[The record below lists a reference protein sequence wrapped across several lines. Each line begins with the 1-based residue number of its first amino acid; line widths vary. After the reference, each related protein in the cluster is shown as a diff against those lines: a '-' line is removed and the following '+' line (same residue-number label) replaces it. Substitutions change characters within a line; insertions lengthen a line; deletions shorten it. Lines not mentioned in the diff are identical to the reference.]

1 MKKYSLW
8 LIGAVMLAL
17 PLLVAAQDAKPKR
30 GGKLTFGIERDISTM
45 NPFVRISST
54 DRYVRGLFY
63 EALIDEDIKGAPVP
77 ALAESWNISKDGL
90 TYTFKIRRGVKFHN
104 GAEMTAEDVKWCIDY
119 VLDPKNGS
127 EGYSYLR
134 EVKAVAMLDRY
145 TIEFTLKEPNA
156 AFLSYLS
163 LRAFP
168 VVPKGSVLAGMDR
181 VDTFAPGT
189 GPFVFKEWKKLS
201 QVTFARNK
209 DYWQKDVPF
218 LDEVTIKVAEDPTVR
233 FTALRAGDLD
243 MIERTPYAFVK
254 KAESGS
260 IPGVKSTP
268 APFGGFRRIIF
279 NVVEPP
285 FNNPKLRQAVA
296 YAIDRKQFIQGA
308 FWGYGNPTE
317 QRFPDGSSWYFKLP
331 NRERNPSK
339 VKALLKEAGVGP
351 DFEIELLGRR
361 GVEDEQQVL
370 QQQLSTAG
378 IKIKLIS
385 LEGATYRE
393 QQRAG
398 SFQMILY
405 GGDTPTDPS
414 DVYPQEFGCDEKAI
428 QAKKRTAN
436 VSGYCNKELDR
447 VVLEASKMTDQKKRH
462 EIYFSKVA
470 RVLHDE
476 LPEIPLVYVPRFFTY
491 NDKVKGF
498 TTDGD
503 GRFNGVSFGLSKVW
517 VDR

>member
-1 MKKYSLW
+1 MKKSSLW
-8 LIGAVMLAL
+8 LIAVLLLTPLFLAWG
-17 PLLVAAQDAKPKR
+17 QETKPKR
-30 GGKLTFGIERDISTM
+30 GGKLALGIERDISTM

-63 EALIDEDIKGAPVP
+63 EALIDEDTKGAPVP
-77 ALAESWNISKDGL
+77 ALAESWAISKDGL
-90 TYTFKIRRGVKFHN
+90 TYTFKIKHGVKFHN
-104 GAEMTAEDVKWCIDY
+104 GAELTAEDVKWCIDY
-119 VLDPKNGS
+119 VMEPKNGS

-134 EVKAVAMLDRY
+134 QVKAVAMPDRY
-145 TIEFTLKEPNA
+145 TVEFTLKEPNA

-168 VVPKGSVLAGMDR
+168 VVPKGSVLPGMDR

-189 GPFVFKEWKKLS
+189 GPFVFKEWRKLS
-201 QVTFARNK
+201 HVAFTRNK
-209 DYWQKDVPF
+209 DYWQKDVPY
-218 LDEVTIKVAEDPTVR
+218 LDEVTIKVAEDPSVR
-233 FTALRAGDLD
+233 FTALRATDLD
-243 MIERTPYAFVK
+243 MIERTPYAFVRNVETG
-254 KAESGS
+254 AV
-260 IPGVKSTP
+260 PGVRATP
-268 APFGGFRRIIF
+268 APYAGFRRIIF

-308 FWGYGNPTE
+308 FWGYGNPTN
-317 QRFPDGSSWYFKLP
+317 QRFPEGSAWHFKLP
-331 NRERNPSK
+331 DRERSPAK
-339 VKALLKEAGVGP
+339 VKELLKEAGVSP

-393 QQRAG
+393 RQRAG
-398 SFQMILY
+398 NFQMILY
-405 GGDTPTDPS
+405 GGDTPSDPS
-414 DVYPQEFGCDEKAI
+414 DVYPQEYGCDEKGI
-428 QAKKRTAN
+428 RAKKRTTN
-436 VSGYCNKELDR
+436 VSGYCNKEMDR
-447 VVLEASKMTDQKKRH
+447 LLTEAGKITDQKKRH
-462 EIYFSKVA
+462 DMYSAKVA
-470 RVLHDE
+470 RVLHDDV
-476 LPEIPLVYVPRFFTY
+476 PEIPLVYVPRFFTY
-491 NDKVKGF
+491 NDKIKGF

-503 GRFNGVSFGLSKVW
+503 GRFNGVNFGLSRVW